1 MAIPSSLST
10 LPFVYV
16 VNLFFHLLWEDI
28 LELSLLFLF
37 LSPSPGDHPNP
48 EIKPGSPALYPDSL
62 LPDPPRKPFFFFF
75 TLALSQQKILVSIS
89 KLFQNVITSEKFHH
103 GHLSWLVSDFPF
115 QELLHKN
122 QRNSSKMEVRSHHYS
137 CSKHPHLLLIS
148 LRLKSGPN

>member
-16 VNLFFHLLWEDI
+16 VNLFFHLFWEDI

-75 TLALSQQKILVSIS
+75 FSFHSSTKKAKNPGLYLQTIS
-89 KLFQNVITSEKFHH
+89 ECHH
-103 GHLSWLVSDFPF
+103 F
-115 QELLHKN
+115 
-122 QRNSSKMEVRSHHYS
+122 
-137 CSKHPHLLLIS
+137 
-148 LRLKSGPN
+148 